1 MKFAFVKWYIAPTIW
16 VCGILYNNRAFGVRL
31 LGQFQVTY
39 MFDQNTW
46 LLPWS
51 CSTEMREN
59 STT

>member
-39 MFDQNTW
+39 LFDQNT
-46 LLPWS
+46 
-51 CSTEMREN
+51 
-59 STT
+59 